1 MKVRN
6 NFIMRILKLFSGSL
20 YLKMCNLLT
29 NIFSIIKTT
38 QNNYNIPLILRKSL
52 NLLKNESLLMI
63 SINTITKRTAAYI
76 FSFEAVKIVVLFK

>member
-1 MKVRN
+1 
-6 NFIMRILKLFSGSL
+6 
-20 YLKMCNLLT
+20 MCNLLT

-38 QNNYNIPLILRKSL
+38 QNNYSIPLILRKSL